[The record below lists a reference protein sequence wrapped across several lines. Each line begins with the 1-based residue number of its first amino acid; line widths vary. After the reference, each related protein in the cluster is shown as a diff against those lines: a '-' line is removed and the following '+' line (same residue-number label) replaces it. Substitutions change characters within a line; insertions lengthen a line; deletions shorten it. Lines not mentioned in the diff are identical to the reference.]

1 MAGENVPADEKVRR
15 SVARTLG
22 NGVFYLTALGILGAW
37 ASLGFYTLKPGEA
50 AVLILFGQH
59 YGTVTEDGLR
69 FTFPPPVVQR
79 EIVNVSEVQN
89 QDFGMR
95 GEGDA
100 ESTEGGTP
108 AQATQV
114 REAAMQTSDNNIVHV
129 SFSVQYQIKDAFQAR
144 FRLADVNSV
153 VRAAA
158 QASMR
163 EAVGRMTVDG
173 VLRERRAALT
183 AETAELM
190 QAILDSYDSGLD
202 IDTVQLQDV
211 QPPTEVQAAFADVIA
226 ANQDANRLVNEAEGF
241 RNEKIPNARGE
252 ASELL
257 EQAYGYRDAKIA
269 EAEGE
274 ANRFSALLAEY
285 KKAPEVTK
293 KRLYLETME
302 SVLPRVQKVIIEQG
316 TTSVLP
322 YLPLGRAQGG
332 EKP

>member
-22 NGVFYLTALGILGAW
+22 NGLFYLSVLGILGAW
-37 ASLGFYTLKPGEA
+37 LSLGFFTLKPGEA
-50 AVLILFGQH
+50 AVLIAFGQH
-59 YGTVTEDGLR
+59 LETRMEDGLQ
-69 FTFPPPVVQR
+69 FTWPPPIVQR
-79 EIVNVSEVQN
+79 EILNVSEVQN

-95 GEGDA
+95 GEGDV
-100 ESTEGGTP
+100 EGTEGGPP
-108 AQATQV
+108 AQEAQV

-129 SFSVQYQIKDAFQAR
+129 SFSVQYQIKDAF
-144 FRLADVNSV
+144 LALFKLEDVDSV

-190 QAILDSYDSGLD
+190 QEILDSYDSGLD
-202 IDTVQLQDV
+202 IDSVQLQDV
-211 QPPTEVQAAFADVIA
+211 RPPTEVQAAFDDVIA

-252 ASELL
+252 ASELI

-274 ANRFSALLAEY
+274 ANRFLALLAEY
-285 KKAPEVTK
+285 KKAPVVTK

-302 SVLPRVQKVIIEQG
+302 QVMPKVQKVIIESG
-316 TTSVLP
+316 TTNVLP
-322 YLPLGRAQGG
+322 YLPLGRD
-332 EKP
+332 KPGPQQ

>member
-22 NGVFYLTALGILGAW
+22 NGLFLLIVLGVLGAW
-37 ASLGFYTLKPGEA
+37 GSLGVFTLKPGEA
-50 AVLILFGQH
+50 AVLLLFGQH
-59 YGTVTEDGLR
+59 FGTRTQAGIH
-69 FTFPPPVVQR
+69 FTFPPPIVER
-79 EIVNVSEVQN
+79 LIVNVTEVQN

-95 GEGDA
+95 GDSGA
-100 ESTEGGTP
+100 EATEGGAP
-108 AQATQV
+108 PQEVQL

-129 SFSVQYQIKDAFQAR
+129 SFSVQYRIKDAFEAL
-144 FRLADVNSV
+144 FRLAEVEPV

-163 EAVGRMTVDG
+163 QAVGRMTVDG

-183 AETAELM
+183 AETEELM
-190 QAILDSYDSGLD
+190 QDILDAYDAGIA

-211 QPPTEVQAAFADVIA
+211 QPPSQVQAAFADVIA

-241 RNEKIPNARGE
+241 RNEKLPNARGE

-269 EAEGE
+269 EAAGE
-274 ANRFSALLAEY
+274 AARFSALLAEY

-293 KRLYLETME
+293 RRLYLETME
-302 SVLPRVQKVIIEQG
+302 SVLPKVQKVIIEEG
-316 TTSVLP
+316 TTNVLP
-322 YLPLGRAQGG
+322 YLPLGRNAQGTQ
-332 EKP
+332 P

>member
-332 EKP
+332 GKP